1 MSHEAERIGFLI
13 SLCKHSLTA
22 AIAEAYH
29 GIILEE
35 IEKRRPCH
43 EPCLGNDEREAG
55 SIGRIVET
63 EDVSGVSAEESVIDV
78 ARFLRNLPVVCRLL
92 QRIVE
97 RANALNPNP

>member
-1 MSHEAERIGFLI
+1 MSHKAEHIGFLI

-43 EPCLGNDEREAG
+43 EPCLGNDERAADKRCASIRSTGTAAEPAG
-55 SIGRIVET
+55 KRECSPAS
-63 EDVSGVSAEESVIDV
+63 DAD
-78 ARFLRNLPVVCRLL
+78 A
-92 QRIVE
+92 
-97 RANALNPNP
+97 A